1 MRGLVKPGHDGTDA
15 RSSRR
20 PGEMPASFFIVY
32 LTLPSFC
39 PSGKKRH
46 LLPTVLACMS
56 FKKNFFLLSLVA
68 AAVLSLSRA
77 LLRPLR
83 SQLRPL
89 VRVVMVVVVVHLGAA
104 AARDGGG
111 RGGCGVVPQQVVTG
125 GGAGGGGSGGGG
137 EVAGA
142 VAVTEAVRG
151 ARVLAVAGLVR
162 ALGYR
167 HCTVKQ
173 ITSLYAKLRQN
184 ITLLHP
190 T

>member
-20 PGEMPASFFIVY
+20 LGEMPASFFIVY

-39 PSGKKRH
+39 PWGKKRH

-56 FKKNFFLLSLVA
+56 FKKLLSSL
-68 AAVLSLSRA
+68 LGRRRRPLFLSRA

-89 VRVVMVVVVVHLGAA
+89 VRVVMMVVVVHLGAA
-104 AARDGGG
+104 ARDGGGG

-125 GGAGGGGSGGGG
+125 GGAGGGGPGGGG

-173 ITSLYAKLRQN
+173 IASLYAKLRQN